1 MSRIKKQIT
10 KCTICSETNQDG
22 TLLDYQGN
30 EYAICSNCGTW
41 YQVNTTIVKY
51 DATYWGEVM
60 DPDGVKRNLTEERDS
75 KIKNWYGNTIN
86 HINTIPH
93 GKILDIGA
101 GLGFFLSAI
110 SDKWEKHAFDI
121 SEEALSFIKKT
132 TPAVYRH
139 NNLDDIVEKLGN
151 EYFDVIMCYHVIEH
165 LPDASSL
172 IDSMND
178 LLKPGGLMII
188 GTPNAES
195 YTAKRFKGNFRLLDR
210 THLSILTKKSIS
222 LLIKKY
228 KLKIIEME
236 YPYFKTDYFTFR
248 NITRLFNKKKLSPP
262 FYGSIM
268 TAYIRKE
275 E

>member
-110 SDKWEKHAFDI
+110 
-121 SEEALSFIKKT
+121 
-132 TPAVYRH
+132 
-139 NNLDDIVEKLGN
+139 
-151 EYFDVIMCYHVIEH
+151 
-165 LPDASSL
+165 
-172 IDSMND
+172 
-178 LLKPGGLMII
+178 
-188 GTPNAES
+188 
-195 YTAKRFKGNFRLLDR
+195 
-210 THLSILTKKSIS
+210 
-222 LLIKKY
+222 
-228 KLKIIEME
+228 
-236 YPYFKTDYFTFR
+236 
-248 NITRLFNKKKLSPP
+248 
-262 FYGSIM
+262 
-268 TAYIRKE
+268 
-275 E
+275 